1 MCSDSRGIHIS
12 WTFVVSLGEVLAE
25 CSSGLFA
32 SESVAQSP
40 EVVELSEPEA
50 GDGPTSLVAA
60 PVSSFEP
67 VDPEMRGIHAATAS
81 ESQRRVDALAVES
94 LWFCEAGMSQLQ
106 GEVKS
111 GSTTGGV

>member
-1 MCSDSRGIHIS
+1 MYVSPLPRRGHVGVAGRTPAILIPVES
-12 WTFVVSLGEVLAE
+12 AK
-25 CSSGLFA
+25 CA
-32 SESVAQSP
+32 SAV
-40 EVVELSEPEA
+40 
-50 GDGPTSLVAA
+50 PTSLVAA
-60 PVSSFEP
+60 RVASFESI
-67 VDPEMRGIHAATAS
+67 DPEMRGIHAATAS